1 MKPSKA
7 DILIAN
13 LLCVYR
19 SNCEPP
25 TLGRYVL
32 DNLHAAKSAGTGY
45 QTLIYNHEEFQSEM
59 TDLIVKSGVKE
70 VLADHA
76 VSSDFY
82 DAFNEEVA
90 DLIEEAAERAE
101 ANDRKTVQPRD
112 L

>member
-1 MKPSKA
+1 
-7 DILIAN
+7 
-13 LLCVYR
+13 
-19 SNCEPP
+19 
-25 TLGRYVL
+25 
-32 DNLHAAKSAGTGY
+32 
-45 QTLIYNHEEFQSEM
+45 M

-76 VSSDFY
+76 VSGDFY
-82 DAFNEEVA
+82 DAFNKEVT